1 MNFHEINE
9 GRPNPLAPDRS
20 DHRSFKTITATS
32 NNTRIKTSN
41 NSVCK
46 IYIYYTL
53 IHVHDT
59 QPCPQVY
66 FVVSWLHFYQNIK
79 FQMFIYFIFLKK
91 VLDSVCPETCTI
103 QKTISQFKNTWNIL
117 APNIHILNNLYFVV
131 HQSLVLSENALPWS
145 VWNPWL
151 T

>member
-20 DHRSFKTITATS
+20 DHGSFKTITATS
-32 NNTRIKTSN
+32 NNKRIKTSN

-79 FQMFIYFIFLKK
+79 FQMFIYFIPCVRKHVQSRKRYHNLK
-91 VLDSVCPETCTI
+91 
-103 QKTISQFKNTWNIL
+103 
-117 APNIHILNNLYFVV
+117 IHEIY
-131 HQSLVLSENALPWS
+131 
-145 VWNPWL
+145 L
-151 T
+151 TPTYIY

>member
-32 NNTRIKTSN
+32 NNTRIKPSN

-66 FVVSWLHFYQNIK
+66 FVVSCMVTFLSKYQ
-79 FQMFIYFIFLKK
+79 
-91 VLDSVCPETCTI
+91 
-103 QKTISQFKNTWNIL
+103 ISNVYI
-117 APNIHILNNLYFVV
+117 LYFFKESPRFRVPGNMYNP
-131 HQSLVLSENALPWS
+131 ENDI
-145 VWNPWL
+145 
-151 T
+151 TI

>member
-32 NNTRIKTSN
+32 NNKRIKNSN

-53 IHVHDT
+53 IHEHDT
-59 QPCPQVY
+59 QPCPQAY

-79 FQMFIYFIFLKK
+79 FKMFI
-91 VLDSVCPETCTI
+91 
-103 QKTISQFKNTWNIL
+103 NIL
-117 APNIHILNNLYFVV
+117 YFFKEIPRFCVPGNMYNP
-131 HQSLVLSENALPWS
+131 ENDI
-145 VWNPWL
+145 
-151 T
+151 TI

>member
-32 NNTRIKTSN
+32 NNKRIKTSN
-41 NSVCK
+41 NSACK

-59 QPCPQVY
+59 QPCLQGY

-103 QKTISQFKNTWNIL
+103 QKTISQFKNT
-117 APNIHILNNLYFVV
+117 
-131 HQSLVLSENALPWS
+131 
-145 VWNPWL
+145 
-151 T
+151 